1 MHSQTSHFHTCN
13 GTILDFNKTKA
24 YIDCIYCLIRVPRI
38 MLMKMLRLL
47 KQSIAL
53 FWFML
58 ILSFVVNYSGVHN
71 EMTFTILGV
80 SLFTSSVIT
89 WFLPLIIV
97 LANNEVQRKG
107 LILLLSLSFPVFGG
121 IISYLILIK
130 QVRTTTM

>member
-24 YIDCIYCLIRVPRI
+24 YIDHIYCLIRVPRI

-80 SLFTSSVIT
+80 SLFTSAVIT

-107 LILLLSLSFPVFGG
+107 LILLLSLVFPVFGG
-121 IISYLILIK
+121 IISYLILSK
-130 QVRTTTM
+130 QVRMTTM